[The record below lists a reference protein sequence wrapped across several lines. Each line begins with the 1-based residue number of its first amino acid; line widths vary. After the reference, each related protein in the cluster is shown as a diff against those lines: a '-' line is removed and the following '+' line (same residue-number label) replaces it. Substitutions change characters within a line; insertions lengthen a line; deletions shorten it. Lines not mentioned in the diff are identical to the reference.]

1 MSTQAVNLAVSLV
14 FCLAVSMI
22 AWTLAVLA
30 FGWLQDSADQPS
42 EFGFIASRAHFF
54 VSERAR
60 VRSPDRMAIGAALV
74 FWGLAN
80 FPAIAFFVLRPY
92 DLGGILLCVAYF
104 GVQILWL
111 LRIRRAIVRSR
122 AGSGDDSPVS

>member
-1 MSTQAVNLAVSLV
+1 MEFGLWLFV
-14 FCLAVSMI
+14 FCLPVSMI

-30 FGWLQDSADQPS
+30 VGWLQDPADQPS
-42 EFGFIASRAHFF
+42 EFGFFAAATHLF
-54 VSERAR
+54 VSERAS

-80 FPAIAFFVLRPY
+80 GPLLIVLVKMLY
-92 DLGGILLCVAYF
+92 DLVGMLFLVAYV

-122 AGSGDDSPVS
+122 TGTGGD